1 MRFKLF
7 KSKPRT
13 PRELIHHFR
22 DLLLLL
28 HGKRE
33 TRVHKRQEK
42 MEELCKRISEI
53 KITLFGD
60 EAEPSQEAC
69 SQLTQE
75 FFKEDT
81 FRILILF
88 IPTLNLGSRIDATHV
103 IANLLRQQVNKSR
116 FVGLEYLKNN
126 LDIVDI
132 LLSGYEDTN
141 ASDVTLSYGSIAREC
156 IRYQDVAKYV
166 LDSQHM
172 KKFFNY
178 IQIPTFE
185 ISSDAALTFK
195 ELVTRH
201 KSTAADFLAK
211 NYEWFFQ
218 EYNSKLLDSSSNY
231 ITKRNAAKLLA
242 EILLDR
248 SNTGVMVRYVSSLD
262 NMRVLMN
269 LLRESNRGI
278 QLETFHVFK
287 LFVDNQNK
295 PEDIVLVLLSNK
307 SKLLR
312 FFEDFN
318 VNNKEDD
325 ELFLADK
332 DRVVNEIRNLKPR
345 KLLCRANKH
354 HEIIPCVLSKPVPP
368 QQS

>member
-103 IANLLRQQVNKSR
+103 IANLLRQQVKSR

-195 ELVTRH
+195 
-201 KSTAADFLAK
+201 
-211 NYEWFFQ
+211 FFQ